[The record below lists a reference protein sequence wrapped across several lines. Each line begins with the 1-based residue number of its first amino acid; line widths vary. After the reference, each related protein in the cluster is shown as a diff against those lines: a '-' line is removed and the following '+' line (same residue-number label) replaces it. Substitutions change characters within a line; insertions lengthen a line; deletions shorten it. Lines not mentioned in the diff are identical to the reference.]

1 MISPLFVVLGGLMAV
16 VVAGVWLHRVLG
28 APRLAPGPDP
38 AERGIKAV
46 AVRLPT
52 ERGRT
57 LFAWYCP
64 PPSSAEG
71 RPAPALVAIHGWG
84 GGADDLMPLAG
95 MLQRHGWGALL
106 IETRCHGRSDGDT
119 FASMPRFAEDASH
132 AVDWIK
138 RRPGIDPGRV
148 AVMGHSVGA
157 AAALLL
163 GSRRADLCAVIAL
176 ASFAHPEEVM
186 RAFLVRLRIPYRPFG
201 WLINRY
207 VERVIGHRFRDIA
220 PLTTI
225 TRQSAPV
232 LLMHGTADR
241 VVSVGD
247 MERLAV
253 AGRAGGRT
261 VTAVAVPGVDHEGI
275 NARTGETVLE
285 WGAAH
290 VRAFLTE
297 ARACGAARSIPAPGS
312 EPAIEPGTAA
322 MTIAEARA

>member
-1 MISPLFVVLGGLMAV
+1 MVLGGLLAV
-16 VVAGVWLHRVLG
+16 VVGGVWLHRVLG
-28 APRLAPGPDP
+28 APRVAPGPDP
-38 AERGIKAV
+38 SERGIEAV

-64 PPSSAEG
+64 PPPTTDG
-71 RPAPALVAIHGWG
+71 RPAPALVAVHGWG

-95 MLQRHGWGALL
+95 MLQGHGWGALL

-119 FASMPRFAEDASH
+119 FASMPRFAEDASR

-138 RRPGIDPGRV
+138 ARPGIDPGRV

-186 RAFLVRLRIPYRPFG
+186 RAFLARLRIPYRPFG

-247 MERLAV
+247 MERLAA
-253 AGRAGGRT
+253 AGRKSGRA

-275 NARTGETVLE
+275 NARTGETVLD
-285 WGAAH
+285 WGSAH

-297 ARACGAARSIPAPGS
+297 ARACGGSSAAPAPPPES
-312 EPAIEPGTAA
+312 ATAVGTAA
-322 MTIAEARA
+322 LTAGEAHA

>member
-1 MISPLFVVLGGLMAV
+1 MVLGGLLAV
-16 VVAGVWLHRVLG
+16 LVAGVWLHRVLG
-28 APRLAPGPDP
+28 APRVAPGPDP
-38 AERGIKAV
+38 SERGIKAV

-64 PPSSAEG
+64 PPPTADG
-71 RPAPALVAIHGWG
+71 RPAPAFVAIHGWG

-132 AVDWIK
+132 AVDWLK
-138 RRPGIDPGRV
+138 ARPGIDAGRV
-148 AVMGHSVGA
+148 ALIGHSVGA

-163 GSRRADLCAVIAL
+163 GSRRADLCAVIAV

-186 RAFLVRLRIPYRPFG
+186 RGFLARLRLPYRPLG

-207 VERVIGHRFRDIA
+207 VERIIGHRFDDIA
-220 PLTTI
+220 PLTTV
-225 TRQSAPV
+225 TRQRAPV

-241 VVSVGD
+241 LVPVGD
-247 MERLAV
+247 MGRLTA
-253 AGRAGGRT
+253 AGRAAGRA
-261 VTAVAVPGVDHEGI
+261 VTAVAVPGVDHQGF
-275 NARTGETVLE
+275 NAETGETVLD
-285 WGAAH
+285 WGAEH
-290 VRAFLTE
+290 VRVFLTE
-297 ARACGAARSIPAPGS
+297 ARACGAARPMPAPGS
-312 EPAIEPGTAA
+312 DPVVEPGAAA
-322 MTIAEARA
+322 MTIGEARA

>member
-1 MISPLFVVLGGLMAV
+1 MISPLILLLGGLLAV
-16 VVAGVWLHRVLG
+16 ALAAVWLHRVLG
-28 APRLAPGPDP
+28 APRVAPGPDP
-38 AERGIKAV
+38 SERGIEAV

-64 PPSSAEG
+64 PPPTADG
-71 RPAPALVAIHGWG
+71 RPAPAFVAIHGWG
-84 GGADDLMPLAG
+84 GGANDLMPLAG

-132 AVDWIK
+132 AVDWLK
-138 RRPGIDPGRV
+138 ARPGIDAGRV
-148 AVMGHSVGA
+148 AVIGHSVGA

-163 GSRRADLCAVIAL
+163 GSRRADLCAVIAV

-186 RAFLVRLRIPYRPFG
+186 RGFLARLRLPYRPLG

-207 VERVIGHRFRDIA
+207 VERIIGHRFRDIA
-220 PLTTI
+220 PLTTVA
-225 TRQSAPV
+225 RQSAPV

-241 VVSVGD
+241 LVPVGD
-247 MERLAV
+247 MDRLAA
-253 AGRAGGRT
+253 AGRAAGRA

-275 NARTGETVLE
+275 NAETGETVLD
-285 WGAAH
+285 WGAEH

-297 ARACGAARSIPAPGS
+297 ARACGGASLALRRPT
-312 EPAIEPGTAA
+312 EPAAAVGTAA
-322 MTIAEARA
+322 LVADEARA